1 MPIDFH
7 KIADCANRA
16 IKLQAFL
23 KDFQSSTSFH
33 IRMNSGGDCIEF
45 GSAPGHAGGPGH
57 DVRAFLV
64 DHLKSRLNKE
74 LSEIISETQVID

>member
-16 IKLQAFL
+16 IKIQTFL
-23 KDFQSSTSFH
+23 KEFQSSTSFH
-33 IRMNSGGDCIEF
+33 IRMNTGGGCVEF
-45 GSAPGHAGGPGH
+45 GSAPGHAGGPSPE
-57 DVRAFLV
+57 VRAFLV